1 VWRLPGRPAHI
12 VDVRSLLTALRLLVV
27 AMAGAL
33 AMVLV
38 RRAAPPAP
46 DPAPAVRVESFGGAV
61 DADSIRAARAAVLR
75 HIAGPES
82 YLPAMLAEGDSM
94 LRRWTERTADPLR
107 VFFHEGRVTGY
118 TPDLREAS
126 RAAFV
131 RWERVGGIPVKFVF
145 VNDSAGADVTVRWI
159 ERFPLRRAG
168 QADIRWNGR
177 GWIVSGRLT
186 LATHT
191 SDGFP
196 LPEDAV
202 YTVALHEIGHLL
214 GLGHSDDSLDVM
226 FPTTAV
232 HDITP
237 RDRHTARL
245 LYAVP
250 PGSLRLGRIRD

>member
-1 VWRLPGRPAHI
+1 MAAFVEASHIAYVRP
-12 VDVRSLLTALRLLVV
+12 LLTAVRLLVV

-33 AMVLV
+33 AVVLA
-38 RRAAPPAP
+38 RRATVP
-46 DPAPAVRVESFGGAV
+46 DDGPEPSVRVETFGGAV
-61 DADSIRAARAAVLR
+61 SADSIRQARAAVLR

-82 YLPAMLAEGDSM
+82 YLPVMLVESDSL

-107 VFFHEGRVTGY
+107 VYLQPGRVSGY
-118 TPDLREAS
+118 TPDLREAG

-131 RWERVGGIPVKFVF
+131 RWERVGGIPVRFVF
-145 VNDSAGADVTVRWI
+145 VSDSAAADVVVRWI

-168 QADIRWNGR
+168 QADIRWNGA
-177 GWIVSGRLT
+177 GWIVSGTLT

-191 SDGFP
+191 SDGLQ

-250 PGSLRLGRIRD
+250 PGSLRLGAIQN

>member
-1 VWRLPGRPAHI
+1 MAAPAKGSHI
-12 VDVRSLLTALRLLVV
+12 ACVRSLLAVIRLVVV

-33 AMVLV
+33 AMVLA
-38 RRAAPPAP
+38 RRWVAPAG
-46 DPAPAVRVESFGGAV
+46 DPASSVTVETFGGAING
-61 DADSIRAARAAVLR
+61 DSIQGARAAVLR

-82 YLPAMLAEGDSM
+82 YLPSMLVESDSL

-107 VFFHEGRVTGY
+107 VHLQPGRVSGY
-118 TPDLREAS
+118 SPDLREAS

-131 RWERVGGIPVKFVF
+131 RWERAGGIPVRFVF
-145 VNDSAGADVTVRWI
+145 VNDSAEADVVVRWI

-168 QADIRWNGR
+168 QADIRWNGA
-177 GWIVSGRLT
+177 GWIISGTLT

-191 SDGFP
+191 SEGFQ

-226 FPTTAV
+226 YPTTAV

-250 PGSLRLGRIRD
+250 PGSLRLGAIRN